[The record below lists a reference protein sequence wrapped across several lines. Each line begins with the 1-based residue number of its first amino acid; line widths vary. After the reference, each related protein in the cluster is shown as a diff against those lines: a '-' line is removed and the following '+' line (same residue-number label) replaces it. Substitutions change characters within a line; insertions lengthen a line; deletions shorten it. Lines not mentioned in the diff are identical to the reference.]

1 MDRKDLATQGA
12 DDRTPAP
19 QARQD
24 WFGPTLGGFGPL
36 VGLRDQ
42 MNRLFDS
49 VFKDL
54 TAQTSAVRWPSLEV
68 QERDGAYRISAE
80 LPGLDEND
88 VEVSVHD
95 GVLTIRG
102 EKKAETEDRE
112 RQYSERYYGR
122 FERRL
127 SLGDLDEAKITASF
141 NNGVLTITAP
151 KSPQAEAQAKRIPI
165 STGQTVH

>member
-1 MDRKDLATQGA
+1 MDRKDLAAQGA
-12 DDRTPAP
+12 NDRSLAPQSRQDEWSTPA
-19 QARQD
+19 
-24 WFGPTLGGFGPL
+24 FGGFGPL
-36 VGLRDQ
+36 VGLREQ
-42 MNRLFDS
+42 VNRLFDS
-49 VFKDL
+49 VFRDL
-54 TAQTSAVRWPSLEV
+54 TSQRAVSWPSLEV
-68 QERDGAYRISAE
+68 QEKDGAYRISAE

-88 VEVSVHD
+88 VEVSVQD

-102 EKKAETEDRE
+102 EKKAETEDKE

-127 SLGDLDEAKITASF
+127 SLGELDEEKITASF

-151 KSPQAEAQAKRIPI
+151 KSPTAEAQAKRIPI

>member
-12 DDRTPAP
+12 QDQSLAP
-19 QARQD
+19 QLRQD
-24 WFGPTLGGFGPL
+24 WLAPTFGGLGPL
-36 VGLRDQ
+36 VSLREQ
-42 MNRLFDS
+42 MNKLFDS
-49 VFKDL
+49 VFRDL
-54 TAQTSAVRWPSLEV
+54 TSQAPTVGWPSIEV
-68 QERDGAYRISAE
+68 QDKDGVYRITAE

-88 VEVSVHD
+88 VEVSIQD

-102 EKKAETEDRE
+102 EKKAETEDKE

-127 SLGDLDEAKITASF
+127 SLGDLDEEKITASF
-141 NNGVLTITAP
+141 NNGVLTVTAP
-151 KSPQAEAQAKRIPI
+151 KSPKGEAQAKRIPI